1 VSDEELS
8 SIRGD
13 LLNLDRFL
21 GPYPFD
27 VLKRWKDLTS
37 KVTGMCNVSNSTV
50 LMSKVTGMCNVS
62 NSTVLTSKV
71 TGMCN
76 VSNSTQS

>member
-8 SIRGD
+8 RIRGD

-27 VLKRWKDLTS
+27 VWKRWKDLTS
-37 KVTGMCNVSNSTV
+37 KVTGMCNASD
-50 LMSKVTGMCNVS
+50 
-62 NSTVLTSKV
+62 
-71 TGMCN
+71 
-76 VSNSTQS
+76 STQSLSSVLPNKLAQAVTSLTFI